1 MKMGAKILKFIK
13 TIIVLFFI
21 GIIVVIGFII
31 YNEIKDTDVA
41 SEVQEFVSNIT
52 VVDGGTDLNEIK
64 TPQII
69 QSTTETITAED
80 EHIDYTSSNINKYF
94 YNQLDKYSKIIY
106 NALDENKENMKNGT
120 YEINLGTEFS
130 NILSNDNGQKEL
142 GDYYQTAI
150 EAYSYDNPDV
160 FYIDFQKLYLNIET
174 TTRGTSK
181 TYKVFLNA
189 GNSSNY
195 LENQFQT
202 KESVD
207 IALNEIQKIKAYFVQ
222 NKKQDTYQNIKLVH
236 DYLVETIEYD
246 QSTSRTNTYN
256 LYGALIEKN
265 CVCEGYAK
273 AFKYLMDGLNIPC
286 TIVAGNGTNSEGVTE
301 SHAWNYVQLNENWYA
316 VDTTWDDPILLG
328 GGILTNSSKYKYFL
342 KGANEFNSSHFA
354 NGQFTEGGKK
364 FVYPQISEQNY

>member
-1 MKMGAKILKFIK
+1 MGSKILKFIK
-13 TIIVLFFI
+13 TIIMLFFI
-21 GIIVVIGFII
+21 GILAIIGFII
-31 YNEIKDTDVA
+31 YDEIKETDIA
-41 SEVQEFVSNIT
+41 SEVQDFTSNIT
-52 VVDGGTDLNEIK
+52 ISDKGTKVNEIK
-64 TPQII
+64 TPQIL
-69 QSTTETITAED
+69 QSTTETITTED
-80 EHIDYTSSNINKYF
+80 EQVDYTSSNINKYF

-106 NALDENKENMKNGT
+106 NALDENKENMKSGT

-130 NILSNDNGQKEL
+130 DVLSNANGQNEL

-174 TTRGTSK
+174 TTRGTKK

-189 GNSSNY
+189 GNSQNY
-195 LENQFQT
+195 LESQFQT

-207 IALNEIQKIKAYFVQ
+207 TALNEIQKIRAYFVQ

-236 DYLVETIEYD
+236 DYLVETIDYD

-256 LYGALIEKN
+256 LYGALVEKN

-273 AFKYLMDGLNIPC
+273 AFKYLMEGLNIPC

-301 SHAWNYVQLNENWYA
+301 SHAWNYVQLNGNWYA
-316 VDTTWDDPILLG
+316 VDVTWDDPILVG

-342 KGANEFNSSHFA
+342 KGASEFNTSHVSD
-354 NGQFTEGGKK
+354 GQFTEGGKI
-364 FVYPQISEQNY
+364 FSYPELSEQNY

>member
-1 MKMGAKILKFIK
+1 MGSKILKFIK

-21 GIIVVIGFII
+21 GILGVIGFII
-31 YNEIKDTDVA
+31 YDEIKETDIA
-41 SEVQEFVSNIT
+41 SEVQDFTSNII
-52 VVDGGTDLNEIK
+52 VSDKGTNVNEIK
-64 TPQII
+64 TPQIL
-69 QSTTETITAED
+69 QSTTETITTED
-80 EHIDYTSSNINKYF
+80 EKVDYTSSNINKYF

-106 NALDENKENMKNGT
+106 NALDENKENMKSGT

-130 NILSNDNGQKEL
+130 DVLSNANGQNEL

-174 TTRGTSK
+174 TTRGTKK

-189 GNSSNY
+189 GNSQNY
-195 LENQFQT
+195 LESQFQT

-207 IALNEIQKIKAYFVQ
+207 IALNEIQKIIAYFVQ

-236 DYLVETIEYD
+236 DYLVETIDYD

-256 LYGALIEKN
+256 LYGALVEKN

-273 AFKYLMDGLNIPC
+273 AFQYLMDGLNIPC

-301 SHAWNYVQLNENWYA
+301 SHAWNYVQLNGNWYA
-316 VDTTWDDPILLG
+316 VDVTWDDPILVG

-342 KGANEFNSSHFA
+342 KGASEFNTSHVSD
-354 NGQFTEGGKK
+354 GQFTEGGKI
-364 FVYPQISEQNY
+364 FSYPELSEQNY

>member
-1 MKMGAKILKFIK
+1 MGSKILKFIK

-21 GIIVVIGFII
+21 GILGVIGFII
-31 YNEIKDTDVA
+31 YDEIKETDVA

-52 VVDGGTDLNEIK
+52 VSDGGTDLNEIK
-64 TPQII
+64 TPQIL

-80 EHIDYTSSNINKYF
+80 EQIDYTSSNINKYF

-130 NILSNDNGQKEL
+130 NILSNDNGQKQL
-142 GDYYQTAI
+142 GDYYQTAV

-207 IALNEIQKIKAYFVQ
+207 IALNEIQKIRAYFVQ

-236 DYLVETIEYD
+236 DYLVETIDYD
-246 QSTSRTNTYN
+246 QSTSRANTYN

-301 SHAWNYVQLNENWYA
+301 SHAWNYVQLNGNWYA
-316 VDTTWDDPILLG
+316 VDVTWDDPILVG
-328 GGILTNSSKYKYFL
+328 GAILTNSSKYKYFL
-342 KGANEFNSSHFA
+342 KGANEFNPSHVA

-364 FVYPQISEQNY
+364 FAYPQLSEQNY